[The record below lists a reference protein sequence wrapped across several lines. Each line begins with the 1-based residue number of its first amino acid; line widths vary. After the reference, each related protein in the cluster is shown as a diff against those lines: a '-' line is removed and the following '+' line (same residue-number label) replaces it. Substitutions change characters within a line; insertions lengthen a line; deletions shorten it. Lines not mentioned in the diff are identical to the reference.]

1 MVTSQ
6 NHTLLKTNSQNLE
19 RQKSKLR
26 EFRSRIS
33 ELETQNRQKTTQ
45 IAQFDEEKRKICKKF
60 EKEQNTWSKTA
71 DRFEIDRSKWR
82 NFFIEITKEMKN
94 LKKENRR
101 NKKVIDVFQ
110 LKEKEELAR
119 EEEEKSK

>member
-33 ELETQNRQKTTQ
+33 ELETLNRQKTTQ

-71 DRFEIDRSKWR
+71 DRFEIDRSKWPVAVR
-82 NFFIEITKEMKN
+82 FELGTGKSTGKN
-94 LKKENRR
+94 CSPLFPIRS
-101 NKKVIDVFQ
+101 F
-110 LKEKEELAR
+110 
-119 EEEEKSK
+119 